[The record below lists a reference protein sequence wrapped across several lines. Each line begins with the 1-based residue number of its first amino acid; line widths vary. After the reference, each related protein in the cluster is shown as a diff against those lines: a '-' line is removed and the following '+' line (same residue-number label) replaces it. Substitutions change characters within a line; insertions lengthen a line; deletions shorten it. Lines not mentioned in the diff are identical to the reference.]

1 MILLSVI
8 TFIIIYPTVPNY
20 HESTEKPEPGV
31 DPDPDND
38 GVRDDS
44 TEDDPE
50 AAAEDGDEWK
60 PGADVEVREV
70 GQVVKASV
78 VGVRKAGLKSLI
90 S

>member
-1 MILLSVI
+1 MIRLSVI
-8 TFIIIYPTVPNY
+8 TIIDPTVSNY

-31 DPDPDND
+31 DPDPDDD

-70 GQVVKASV
+70 G
-78 VGVRKAGLKSLI
+78 
-90 S
+90 